1 MQFQLRADHNARHV
15 HDDLDDASWVVNV
28 EDVNDQVWRA
38 GHISG
43 GWVKNIIAVI
53 SCDKVKGDYYS
64 HMMDRGNMLVVQRS
78 TLQRRRKKMFFC
90 QKKNITISLVISVLV
105 QCQRQS

>member
-1 MQFQLRADHNARHV
+1 MKSQLQRPLQFAVSTEDDRHV

-90 QKKNITISLVISVLV
+90 QKKISLLVLSF
-105 QCQRQS
+105 QS